1 VRDSAEGIIGRVG
14 VSADR
19 FLKDTAYAFVEG
31 DVNEIEPASVEPGRV
46 EAPGVGVLRGNGV
59 EFD

>member
-1 VRDSAEGIIGRVG
+1 MRDSAEGIVDRVG

-31 DVNEIEPASVEPGRV
+31 DVNKVEPASVEPGRV
-46 EAPGVGVLRGNGV
+46 
-59 EFD
+59 